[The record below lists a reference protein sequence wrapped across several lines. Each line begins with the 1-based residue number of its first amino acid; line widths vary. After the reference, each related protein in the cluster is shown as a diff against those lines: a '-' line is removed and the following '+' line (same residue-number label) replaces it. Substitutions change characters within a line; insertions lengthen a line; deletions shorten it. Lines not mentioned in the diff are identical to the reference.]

1 MAANQPTDE
10 SYRSDGYA
18 YASNPT
24 PGKIASKTSFK
35 KHGSGGGVKFA
46 AASSGAAV
54 PTHEHY
60 EIPDEDITTYTE
72 EEKSLFETFNKASSA
87 FINFGGVYDEDD
99 DTYGENF
106 DIPVTDG
113 PAYTEEEIIKF
124 DLFQKA
130 KSACIQFDGV
140 YDSDEEFE
148 GGYSKA
154 SHTEDAEVYTDTE
167 MMVQQPGLPRVPSA
181 FVQFGV
187 YDDEVGEEGEGSYVE
202 YNELRFQNVPAKTRS
217 PVNERGSMSEP
228 PAVPAAAVPAATVTT
243 PDADKPTQAQ
253 GGTKGVNDSGDAIL
267 ASSNIGSKDG
277 DVTAVPESQGT
288 DLADSEGNELDGSGS
303 PGRPV
308 LSKSRQGSLTL
319 ETIAE
324 GREGEE
330 YSPVLTP
337 VSQE

>member
-1 MAANQPTDE
+1 MAANRPTEE
-10 SYRSDGYA
+10 SYRSDVYA
-18 YASNPT
+18 HASNST
-24 PGKIASKTSFK
+24 PGRIGLKKSFS
-35 KHGSGGGVKFA
+35 KHGSGGSVKFA
-46 AASSGAAV
+46 DAAPGAAA
-54 PTHEHY
+54 PAHEHF
-60 EIPDEDITTYTE
+60 EIPEEDITTYTE

-87 FINFGGVYDEDD
+87 IINFGGVYEEDD
-99 DTYGENF
+99 DTYGENY

-154 SHTEDAEVYTDTE
+154 SDTEDAEVYTDTE
-167 MMVQQPGLPRVPSA
+167 MTVQQPALLRVPSA

-187 YDDEVGEEGEGSYVE
+187 YDDEEERSYVE
-202 YNELRFQNVPAKTRS
+202 YNELRFQNVPAKAKPPLTQGSSSIS
-217 PVNERGSMSEP
+217 PAPS
-228 PAVPAAAVPAATVTT
+228 AAATAAAPSPYIEQPVQMQD
-243 PDADKPTQAQ
+243 DAK
-253 GGTKGVNDSGDAIL
+253 
-267 ASSNIGSKDG
+267 
-277 DVTAVPESQGT
+277 GT
-288 DLADSEGNELDGSGS
+288 DASGNCPVDGTSRDVGTRDWEGTLAAGQENEGTGLADSEGNELDGSGS
-303 PGRPV
+303 PGQPA

-330 YSPVLTP
+330 CSPVLTP
-337 VSQE
+337 VSPE